1 MNVYQSLSCF
11 RLFATPWTATYQA
24 SLSFTVSQSL
34 FKFMS
39 FESVMLSNHLILC
52 YPLLLLPSVYP
63 SVRVFSNESI
73 SHIRWPRYWHFNL
86 SISPSS
92 EYSGLISFGINWF
105 DLLAVQE
112 ALKSFLQHQSSKASI
127 LWRSTFFV
135 TLFINASSWGKNPKG
150 PSVNE

>member
-52 YPLLLLPSVYP
+52 HPLLLLPSVYP

-73 SHIRWPRYWHFNL
+73 SHIRWPRYWRFNL

-112 ALKSFLQHQSSKASI
+112 ALKSFLQHQSSKAAI